1 MRHGLPPKPENRPL
15 MRILHAGNFGSRAK
29 GAFLHS
35 VAAKLSRGMIRAGHH
50 VVDFSDRD
58 VARAATPFG
67 ARKLGGWGANRAL
80 MRLAHDMRPDLLV
93 LGHADTITPD
103 TVAGLRS
110 AIPALRVIQWNVD
123 PVFEAG
129 NLARLR
135 AKLPVVDATL
145 VSSAGEA
152 LLPLRRTGMRLGF
165 LPNPVDL
172 SVETGQAH
180 LQADLPFDLFFACG
194 HPSRPRRSVCGRTLD
209 MERLLTSLTQALP
222 GLRLRLAGLFGH
234 PHVFGHA
241 YQAALTEAAI
251 GLNISRRNDVLLY
264 SSDRLAQMAGNG
276 LAILIDKAS
285 GYERLFAPTE
295 MAFFSTIE
303 DLAEQ
308 TRRLVSDSAWRCAV
322 ATAGRARYH
331 ALFNETCIARYLIEV
346 ACDAHDPKAYAWP
359 TLVA

>member
-1 MRHGLPPKPENRPL
+1 MRL
-15 MRILHAGNFGSRAK
+15 LHAGNFGSRAK
-29 GAFLHS
+29 GAFLHT
-35 VAAKLSRGMIRAGHH
+35 VAAKLSRGVIRAGHH

-67 ARKLGGWGANRAL
+67 ARKLGTRGANRAL
-80 MRLAHDMRPDLLV
+80 LRLAHDMRPDLLV

-103 TVAGLRS
+103 TVAGLRR
-110 AIPALRVIQWNVD
+110 AIPSLRVIQWNVD

-152 LLPLRRTGMRLGF
+152 LLPLRRPGMRLGF
-165 LPNPVDL
+165 LPNPVDI

-180 LQADLPFDLFFACG
+180 LHAELPFDLFFACG
-194 HPSRPRRSVCGRTLD
+194 HPSRPRRSVCGHTLD
-209 MERLLTSLTQALP
+209 MEWLLATLTKALP
-222 GLRLRLAGLFGH
+222 ALRLRLAGLCGH
-234 PHVFGHA
+234 PHVYGHA
-241 YQAALTEAAI
+241 YQAALTQAAI
-251 GLNISRRNDVLLY
+251 GLNISRRNDVPLY

-276 LAILIDKAS
+276 LAILMDRAT
-285 GYERLFAPTE
+285 GYDRLFGPAE
-295 MAFFSTIE
+295 MAFFATVE

-308 TRRLVSDSAWRCAV
+308 TRRLVADPAWRCAV
-322 ATAGRARYH
+322 AAAGRARYH

-346 ACDAHDPKAYAWP
+346 ACDAHDPKTYAWP

>member
-1 MRHGLPPKPENRPL
+1 

-58 VARAATPFG
+58 VARASTPFG
-67 ARKLGGWGANRAL
+67 ARKFGVRGANRAL
-80 MRLAHDMRPDLLV
+80 IRLAHDMRPDLLV
-93 LGHADTITPD
+93 LGHADIITPG
-103 TVAGLRS
+103 TVADLRQ
-110 AIPALRVIQWNVD
+110 AIPSMRVIQWNVD

-152 LLPLRRTGMRLGF
+152 LLPLRRPGMRLGF
-165 LPNPVDL
+165 LPNPVDA
-172 SVETGQAH
+172 SVETGEAH
-180 LQADLPFDLFFACG
+180 LHADLPFDLFFACG
-194 HPSRPRRSVCGRTLD
+194 HPSRPLRSVCGRALD
-209 MERLLTSLTQALP
+209 MEWLLATLTRGVPA
-222 GLRLRLAGLFGH
+222 LRLRLAGLFGH
-234 PHVFGHA
+234 PHVYGHA

-251 GLNISRRNDVLLY
+251 GLNISRRNDVMLY

-276 LAILIDKAS
+276 LAILMDRAT
-285 GYERLFAPTE
+285 GYDRLFGPAE
-295 MAFFSTIE
+295 MAFFSSVE
-303 DLAEQ
+303 ELAAR
-308 TRRLVSDSAWRCAV
+308 TRTLVADPAWRCAV
-322 ATAGRARYH
+322 AAAGRARYH
-331 ALFNETCIARYLIEV
+331 ALFNETCIARYLVEV
-346 ACDAHDPKAYAWP
+346 ACDAHDPKTYAWP